1 MAFRADRPWVRV
13 ALAAVA
19 FAGVAVAVFGVL
31 SPPERC
37 PSVDAAQLRAS
48 ATETVDWFAR
58 NQQPDGTWLY
68 LYNAEND
75 TAAAEYN
82 VVRHMGAGM
91 GLYQAASAG
100 IPGALET
107 ADRGTAW
114 ALARLIERDG
124 WVAPR
129 SQGEVSSGAA
139 ALLVT
144 GLAERRAVTGDHR
157 HDELLAQLG
166 RFLLAQTEPSGAV
179 LALYDVAAGR
189 PVPGVYSKYYTGET
203 YWALARLHRLFPDGP
218 WGDAATRVGDYL
230 ATRRDVAE
238 DLWPPIPDH
247 WAAYGLAETVGFPDR
262 SDRQPL
268 TEVELAYA
276 RRQSGLFGS
285 QVRWVSQRFGPW
297 GLLVRGPHVPRGGGY
312 GVLGEG
318 LTGLWR
324 VAQADSRL
332 ADLRGPLAERAT
344 CIAGLA
350 VQEQSGA
357 AEARDFPAPDR
368 VRGAWF
374 RDGETRMDDQQHA
387 LAALLRTVAIVDA
400 VGPGD
405 SAAATGA
412 GSAVQSSPAP
422 SAWLWLVA
430 LVAALDPGRVALGLP
445 RRERSRREIALVAA
459 IGGLAGGLVVYLMSF
474 ASGPLLDAIDV
485 SAPAFRIAAGAVA
498 AIAGAIALVRPVPSP
513 EPALPGRRA
522 ALVPVAVP
530 LVAGPALVFLALS
543 AHADRGAGVVALA
556 LAIAVAVL
564 AIVAAQVRVDG
575 VSGRTLRWATRV
587 TAAAAV
593 VAAVLLVVD
602 GVFAV

>member
-1 MAFRADRPWVRV
+1 MARRADRPWVRV
-13 ALAAVA
+13 ALAALALAVA
-19 FAGVAVAVFGVL
+19 AVAVFGVL

-37 PSVDAAQLRAS
+37 PAVDAAQLRAS
-48 ATETVDWFAR
+48 AAETVDWFTR

-68 LYNAEND
+68 LYDADDD
-75 TAAAEYN
+75 TAARDYN

-100 IPGALET
+100 IPGALDA
-107 ADRGTAW
+107 ADRGTRW
-114 ALARLIERDG
+114 ALERLIERDD
-124 WVAPR
+124 WAAPR
-129 SQGEVSSGAA
+129 HQGEVSSGAA
-139 ALLVT
+139 ALLVA
-144 GLAERRAVTGDHR
+144 GLAERRADTGDDR
-157 HDELLAQLG
+157 HDELLARLG
-166 RFLLAQTEPSGAV
+166 RFLLAQTESSGAV
-179 LALYDVAAGR
+179 LAFYDVAAGR

-203 YWALARLHRLFPDGP
+203 YWALARLHRLFPGGP
-218 WGDAATRVGDYL
+218 WGDAATRIGGYL

-247 WAAYGLAETVGFPDR
+247 WAAYGLAETVTFPER
-262 SDRQPL
+262 GDRQPL
-268 TEVELAYA
+268 TDDELAYA

-332 ADLRGPLAERAT
+332 ADLRAPLAERAT
-344 CIAGLA
+344 CIAALA
-350 VQEQSGA
+350 VREQSDA
-357 AEARDFPAPDR
+357 VEARDFAAPER
-368 VRGAWF
+368 VEGAWF

-387 LAALLRTVAIVDA
+387 LAALLRAVAIVDGENPA
-400 VGPGD
+400 D
-405 SAAATGA
+405 SAAAAGTGSGVHSRA
-412 GSAVQSSPAP
+412 AP

-430 LVAALDPGRVALGLP
+430 LVAAANSGRVALGVP
-445 RRERSRREIALVAA
+445 RRDRSRREIAMVAA
-459 IGGLAGGLVVYLMSF
+459 IGGVAGGLVVYLVSL
-474 ASGPLLDAIDV
+474 ASGPLLDAFDV
-485 SAPAFRIAAGAVA
+485 SVPAFRIAAGTVA
-498 AIAGAIALVRPVPSP
+498 AIGGAITLVRPAPSP
-513 EPALPGRRA
+513 EPALPGRGA

-556 LAIAVAVL
+556 LAIAIGVL
-564 AIVAAQVRVDG
+564 AIVATRVRVDG
-575 VSGRTLRWATRV
+575 VSGRTLRWATRA

-593 VAAVLLVVD
+593 VAAVLLVID
-602 GVFAV
+602 GIFAV